1 MAEQVMLQ
9 REGPTLRVLLI
20 AVAML
25 LAAPRGK
32 RPRQA
37 SRWPLDTVRPTR
49 APSFLGGIYGHRIP
63 HRAQSCALIFDDN
76 SAAEVPSSKRPLLLR
91 WRGFRRAPHS
101 NFSHRMQH
109 TGNNALQLHQL
120 LLRAQFLR
128 Q

>member
-37 SRWPLDTVRPTR
+37 SRWPLDNVRPTR
-49 APSFLGGIYGHRIP
+49 APSFW
-63 HRAQSCALIFDDN
+63 
-76 SAAEVPSSKRPLLLR
+76 AEFTGT
-91 WRGFRRAPHS
+91 GFPTVLNLVH
-101 NFSHRMQH
+101 
-109 TGNNALQLHQL
+109 
-120 LLRAQFLR
+120 
-128 Q
+128 